1 MSIMPTDLN
10 SDDSQSQSSLL
21 KNKVQQ
27 RSFLFAKNAN
37 ASLHKTTALIQ
48 SAVSSRPSK
57 AVHCPLTTT
66 FGSIFE
72 RWSSFSQRLTFA
84 DAALCECAEGS
95 VLVCVED
102 SIERSELE

>member
-27 RSFLFAKNAN
+27 RSFLFAKMQMHHFINN
-37 ASLHKTTALIQ
+37 CSYSVCGLQ
-48 SAVSSRPSK
+48 
-57 AVHCPLTTT
+57 LTIESCTLST
-66 FGSIFE
+66 YDHFWSIFE

-95 VLVCVED
+95 VLVCVEH
-102 SIERSELE
+102 SIEQSELE